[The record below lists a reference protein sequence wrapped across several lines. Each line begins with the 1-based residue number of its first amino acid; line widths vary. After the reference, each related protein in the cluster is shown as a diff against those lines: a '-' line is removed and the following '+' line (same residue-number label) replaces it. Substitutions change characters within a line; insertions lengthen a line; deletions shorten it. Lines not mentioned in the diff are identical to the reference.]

1 MPLMM
6 EDEMDMDDLF
16 GDGAGLSLPSRPPSK
31 ELYQRLDELRGSG
44 CCQGIAWSK
53 WGSIAAIASNGA
65 ALELRNLRCHPE
77 NGTWALSEPTVTPN
91 FSSALDGGPLK
102 HLSWSPTGSD
112 LAVIDAAGRI
122 TILAVFSSLNKP
134 SLSRT
139 CGGDP
144 ADDLHG
150 IVGCYWLNIAPYP
163 PNRPNIFH
171 GPGVKEGSNYRY
183 EAQQGPV
190 LGPCHPSPSKSA
202 FVCLT
207 TNGLLR
213 LLWPQNTGKWC
224 ESHSELESIVSS
236 DDLITHA
243 AICPDKTGT
252 LLIAFATTSKQLRTV
267 RALIEWNPTKIDK
280 VPQAQWPLNPT
291 IKTRHLAVTSWVH
304 DIPSDTVNASHMESS
319 MVQLSH
325 LEFLP
330 PCGDAAGRMAPP
342 TILAVRSHLPV
353 STSHYNQDVHTTV
366 DRWEV
371 REKPQTIHP
380 AFEQLSSRRN
390 SVGSQPGS
398 VVFLKKLESF
408 TVNKIAIALD
418 TMNLGKILFLAYAD
432 GSVEYRDRLTMA
444 ETFND
449 GDLDRVWHLSQIGFS
464 YSDDDPCLQV
474 ALSPSYC
481 SLVQIRN
488 DGKVHWKQLDYQ
500 LGDIGSSMEDGLY
513 AGVVAALSL
522 SCATAVMR
530 NVNYDD
536 LLATAKKH
544 ATAQFAYDW
553 LTDLSRIL
561 KVHMDYSEESHHD
574 VLVRNTTIQLCLC
587 IQNSLGFKGEFNSRT
602 FSGKFAW
609 LVLQLRNIVVLVT
622 MAANLNVPQSGP
634 ESDKKSPLEDPEVIN
649 SLAGSVRWVLD
660 LLAWLTDTLLSLPT
674 TLPSTIDLTK
684 ASNLSLPDLLAHLH
698 STNTISLHLLL
709 SSPTRGFLTAICRRL
724 QHLDYIARKAIVY
737 PGANSPNPQMANQNS
752 QHQPTAPSPA
762 LRAAYWQIASLTS
775 GTILRIKTIET
786 LLGSLASLI
795 KTAYASNQ
803 PPLSGSQAAEK
814 ARNALEIK
822 MLFGGSFPDAFKSVI
837 VELFKKEGLL
847 DAVKD
852 EIEPARLFFADFT
865 MLEVDEDA
873 ISVGKRKA
881 LGKTMDCFQKRWLV
895 NPEKK
900 LLTSSSAAGSGV
912 EGSSQTANTNL
923 GTAQDGG
930 AVGSGG
936 LMGAGGR
943 QGARWRRCA
952 RCAAVMEDVLTQR
965 TALQWLVMQQRRCF
979 CSGYWDTLAPGE
991 TLA

>member
-1 MPLMM
+1 
-6 EDEMDMDDLF
+6 
-16 GDGAGLSLPSRPPSK
+16 
-31 ELYQRLDELRGSG
+31 
-44 CCQGIAWSK
+44 
-53 WGSIAAIASNGA
+53 
-65 ALELRNLRCHPE
+65 
-77 NGTWALSEPTVTPN
+77 
-91 FSSALDGGPLK
+91 
-102 HLSWSPTGSD
+102 
-112 LAVIDAAGRI
+112 
-122 TILAVFSSLNKP
+122 
-134 SLSRT
+134 
-139 CGGDP
+139 
-144 ADDLHG
+144 
-150 IVGCYWLNIAPYP
+150 
-163 PNRPNIFH
+163 
-171 GPGVKEGSNYRY
+171 
-183 EAQQGPV
+183 
-190 LGPCHPSPSKSA
+190 
-202 FVCLT
+202 
-207 TNGLLR
+207 
-213 LLWPQNTGKWC
+213 
-224 ESHSELESIVSS
+224 
-236 DDLITHA
+236 
-243 AICPDKTGT
+243 
-252 LLIAFATTSKQLRTV
+252 
-267 RALIEWNPTKIDK
+267 
-280 VPQAQWPLNPT
+280 
-291 IKTRHLAVTSWVH
+291 
-304 DIPSDTVNASHMESS
+304 
-319 MVQLSH
+319 
-325 LEFLP
+325 
-330 PCGDAAGRMAPP
+330 
-342 TILAVRSHLPV
+342 
-353 STSHYNQDVHTTV
+353 
-366 DRWEV
+366 
-371 REKPQTIHP
+371 
-380 AFEQLSSRRN
+380 
-390 SVGSQPGS
+390 
-398 VVFLKKLESF
+398 
-408 TVNKIAIALD
+408 
-418 TMNLGKILFLAYAD
+418 
-432 GSVEYRDRLTMA
+432 
-444 ETFND
+444 
-449 GDLDRVWHLSQIGFS
+449 
-464 YSDDDPCLQV
+464 
-474 ALSPSYC
+474 
-481 SLVQIRN
+481 
-488 DGKVHWKQLDYQ
+488 
-500 LGDIGSSMEDGLY
+500 
-513 AGVVAALSL
+513 
-522 SCATAVMR
+522 
-530 NVNYDD
+530 
-536 LLATAKKH
+536 
-544 ATAQFAYDW
+544 
-553 LTDLSRIL
+553 
-561 KVHMDYSEESHHD
+561 
-574 VLVRNTTIQLCLC
+574 
-587 IQNSLGFKGEFNSRT
+587 
-602 FSGKFAW
+602 
-609 LVLQLRNIVVLVT
+609 
-622 MAANLNVPQSGP
+622 
-634 ESDKKSPLEDPEVIN
+634 
-649 SLAGSVRWVLD
+649 VLD

-979 CSGYWDTLAPGE
+979 CRGYWDTRAPGE